1 MYSVKIFGAGSIGNH
16 LANASRAL
24 GWSVDIVDVDGSALT
39 RTKNEIYPK
48 RYGAWDESIRLYL
61 KDEAPKRDYDFVFV
75 GTPPDAHF
83 EVAIEALQHNPSA
96 ILIEKPA
103 CGLNFKFVTEY
114 LEKAAL
120 LGVKSFI
127 GYDHVVGKAC
137 VRFSEMLK
145 SKRVGEIKTIDVEIR
160 EHWGGIFKAHP
171 WLSGPE
177 DSYLGFYERGG
188 GACAEHSHGLNLW
201 QHSAIE
207 AGFGR
212 VVQVNASMSYESVKS
227 AKYDELCCLNLTTEK
242 VVGPLGSRC
251 RNVAASKVCK
261 GSR

>member
-1 MYSVKIFGAGSIGNH
+1 MLGL
-16 LANASRAL
+16 LATSRQRRRAL

-160 EHWGGIFKAHP
+160 EHWGGFSRLIR
-171 WLSGPE
+171 
-177 DSYLGFYERGG
+177 GF
-188 GACAEHSHGLNLW
+188 
-201 QHSAIE
+201 
-207 AGFGR
+207 
-212 VVQVNASMSYESVKS
+212 QVRKTV
-227 AKYDELCCLNLTTEK
+227 T
-242 VVGPLGSRC
+242 
-251 RNVAASKVCK
+251 
-261 GSR
+261 